1 MKILL
6 STNIDTV
13 VDRINEINRSD
24 SSVRAKV
31 SNIMS
36 ILFSIDDNYQLGLSS
51 NNGRS
56 VGLDVYKSGSKWID
70 PDGGYTYSASDIA
83 DEIVN
88 GRYNTVV
95 GIIDRTSLK
104 TAFKASDRYTPSM
117 WRK

>member
-24 SSVRAKV
+24 SPARSKV

-36 ILFSIDDNYQLGLSS
+36 ILFSIDDNYQLRLSS

-70 PDGGYTYSASDIA
+70 PDGGYTYSTSDIA

-95 GIIDRTSLK
+95 KIIDRSSLRTSYK
-104 TAFKASDRYTPSM
+104 MSDRDAPSM